1 MNNKVVVIVGAT
13 GGIGSAVAQK
23 LANSGA
29 NLVLAARDNNRLDAL
44 ATQLS
49 TTEIITVPTNITN
62 SQEVE
67 ILMEKASQ
75 YFGKRTMRIHRT
87 VANYLPKMQSVP
99 RAHRAPR

>member
-67 ILMEKASQ
+67 I
-75 YFGKRTMRIHRT
+75 
-87 VANYLPKMQSVP
+87 
-99 RAHRAPR
+99 

>member
-75 YFGKRTMRIHRT
+75 YFGKIDIL
-87 VANYLPKMQSVP
+87 VNENLYL
-99 RAHRAPR
+99 